1 MPGRCGWARAGT
13 RGGRQARTVRSGS
26 ERARLSAAPVP
37 SSSHSRSRAA
47 LRTRAMP
54 LRSARPTSWR
64 RCEAPA
70 RRRHQAGRAAAR
82 HGGGAASLRR
92 VPAGRRAAQDRSA
105 APGRPPTAQRRLHP
119 ALVACRHLVGD
130 LHRPRRA
137 VGGVELHPLPGYPGE
152 REHGNDLIAEQRLGQ
167 LVEVRTG
174 QHAAALDRGDQ
185 LGGDP
190 VRGGTCTAAAR
201 PASRGGC
208 RGRGSRGAELTASS
222 WRVLEPHP
230 HGERSSSRHSPSESP
245 ASASSSIARSP
256 PASVRIAPTYAS
268 HDSLD
273 RESAAARLPRDGQD
287 SSPPM
292 RSAGTSLQYLQVNAS
307 SGQCPWLSVRW
318 AVRMHACTDI

>member
-1 MPGRCGWARAGT
+1 VDARH
-13 RGGRQARTVRSGS
+13 
-26 ERARLSAAPVP
+26 VP
-37 SSSHSRSRAA
+37 SGPVGTCAAQRRPGAIQFGQPVEGGLADAGDATAQRPAHQLAA
-47 LRTRAMP
+47 LRSLQPVGGIKQAVQQRVTV
-54 LRSARPTSWR
+54 
-64 RCEAPA
+64 
-70 RRRHQAGRAAAR
+70 AGR
-82 HGGGAASLRR
+82 HLSGACQQVAEPRR
-92 VPAGRRAAQDRSA
+92 IVPQR
-105 APGRPPTAQRRLHP
+105 PVGRPPAQRRLHP
-119 ALVACRHLVGD
+119 ALVACRHLAGD

-137 VGGVELHPLPGYPGE
+137 VGGVELHPLLGYPGE
-152 REHGNDLIAEQRLGQ
+152 PEHGNDLIAEQRLGQ

-190 VRGGTCTAAAR
+190 VPAVAR
-201 PASRGGC
+201 AQQQRDQ
-208 RGRGSRGAELTASS
+208 RAGRVPRPWIPRSKLTASS

-256 PASVRIAPTYAS
+256 PASVRIAPTCAS

-307 SGQCPWLSVRW
+307 SGRCPWLSVRC
-318 AVRMHACTDI
+318 AVWTHAFTDK

>member
-1 MPGRCGWARAGT
+1 MP
-13 RGGRQARTVRSGS
+13 GGRQARTVRSGS

-37 SSSHSRSRAA
+37 SSSDSRSRAA

-64 RCEAPA
+64 RCQVPPA

-105 APGRPPTAQRRLHP
+105 APGSAAHRRSGGST
-119 ALVACRHLVGD
+119 R
-130 LHRPRRA
+130 RSSRA
-137 VGGVELHPLPGYPGE
+137 VISSVIFTVRVVANGGVELHPLLGYPGE

-190 VRGGTCTAAAR
+190 VPAVARAQQQRDQRAGEGAAAVD
-201 PASRGGC
+201 PAEQADGLLVASARTP
-208 RGRGSRGAELTASS
+208 SPRGAEQQ
-222 WRVLEPHP
+222 
-230 HGERSSSRHSPSESP
+230 P
-245 ASASSSIARSP
+245 AQPIGIP
-256 PASVRIAPTYAS
+256 
-268 HDSLD
+268 
-273 RESAAARLPRDGQD
+273 GF
-287 SSPPM
+287 
-292 RSAGTSLQYLQVNAS
+292 G
-307 SGQCPWLSVRW
+307 
-318 AVRMHACTDI
+318 